1 MGFSLHGE
9 VVKRGFGLDGYICI
23 GLIDMYYKFGY
34 TEFAREVFNKM
45 SERDV
50 VAWNAMIFGY
60 SQVGDPKETLKVF
73 REIMGIVLRLWRFSK
88 LTRENVRHNQ
98 VQIVGALSTT
108 IDLRDIE
115 KGKEIHDYLIQRG
128 TSSDSEV
135 ITTLITM
142 YAKCGNLNLAKE
154 LFNEISTLKLGKSIH
169 GYVMKV
175 DMGMG
180 LDVLIRTAL
189 VAMYVKCGCF
199 SHAKL

>member
-1 MGFSLHGE
+1 
-9 VVKRGFGLDGYICI
+9 
-23 GLIDMYYKFGY
+23 
-34 TEFAREVFNKM
+34 
-45 SERDV
+45 
-50 VAWNAMIFGY
+50 
-60 SQVGDPKETLKVF
+60 
-73 REIMGIVLRLWRFSK
+73 MGIVLRLWRFSK

-154 LFNEISTLKLGKSIH
+154 LFNGIENGDFVAWSAMI
-169 GYVMKV
+169 Y
-175 DMGMG
+175 
-180 LDVLIRTAL
+180 AL
-189 VAMYVKCGCF
+189 AHRA
-199 SHAKL
+199 SQ